1 MLGRRELEQARK
13 KLATGGKVGQRAQIW
28 DGIGVELVKEQNDM
42 RDGTYGQMALGL
54 RAQNLMGPHAYQR
67 LLFT

>member
-1 MLGRRELEQARK
+1 MLGRRELGEARR
-13 KLATGGKVGQRAQIW
+13 KLATGGKVGQRAQRW
-28 DGIGVELVKEQNDM
+28 DGIGVELVEEQNDM

-54 RAQNLMGPHAYQR
+54 RAQNLMGPHTYQR